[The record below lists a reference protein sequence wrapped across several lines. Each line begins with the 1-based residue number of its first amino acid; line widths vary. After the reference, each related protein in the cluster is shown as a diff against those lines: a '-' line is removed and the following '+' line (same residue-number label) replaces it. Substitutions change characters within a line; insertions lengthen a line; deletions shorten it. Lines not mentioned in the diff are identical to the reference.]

1 LLESGIEILKI
12 NSSKQVSILMV
23 SPLIMFEKPG
33 SKLNFIDK

>member
-23 SPLIMFEKPG
+23 SPLILFEKPG
-33 SKLNFIDK
+33 SKLNLIDK